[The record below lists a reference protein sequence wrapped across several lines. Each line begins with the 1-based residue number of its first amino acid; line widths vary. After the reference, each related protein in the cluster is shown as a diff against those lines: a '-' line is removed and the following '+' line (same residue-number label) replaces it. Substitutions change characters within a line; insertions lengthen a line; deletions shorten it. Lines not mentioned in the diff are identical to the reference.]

1 MVDKQ
6 HCQKRIINIVSL
18 YKRMFPQEYKQVC
31 EAVVMLRKMQEDE
44 YASVKGEHAGVSA
57 QRALIEMPENLYNSL
72 QTQLDG
78 EELGW
83 FKSKEG
89 ARWFIK
95 QFREFSLQRHG

>member
-1 MVDKQ
+1 
-6 HCQKRIINIVSL
+6 
-18 YKRMFPQEYKQVC
+18 MFPDEYKKVC

-44 YASVKGEHAGVSA
+44 FATVKGEHAGVSA
-57 QRALIEMPENLYNSL
+57 QRALYEMSENLYQSL

-78 EELGW
+78 EELGY

-95 QFREFSLQRHG
+95 QFKEFSLQRYG